1 MIMSFLYWIPA
12 VFWAGLIFYLSSIPN
27 LQSGLEQDFILRK
40 LAHVFEYFVLAL
52 LVAFGI
58 LKGKINN
65 LTKKKAITIFILT
78 FLYAVSDEIHQ
89 SFVPTRNGSFKDV
102 LIDSFGILLA
112 VFVLFYKFKLASRA
126 KNQ

>member
-1 MIMSFLYWIPA
+1 MSFLYWIPA